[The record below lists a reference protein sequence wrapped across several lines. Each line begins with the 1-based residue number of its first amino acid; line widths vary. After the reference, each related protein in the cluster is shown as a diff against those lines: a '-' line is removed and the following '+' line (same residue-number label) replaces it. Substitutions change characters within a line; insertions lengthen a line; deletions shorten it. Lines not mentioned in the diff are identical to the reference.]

1 LAWTTGAAATVAET
15 PHTPMP
21 AESTPPMEFGMLRRA
36 PIHNTMPTEPSTK
49 KPIITI
55 DSPPS
60 WRSSAAE

>member
-1 LAWTTGAAATVAET
+1 
-15 PHTPMP
+15 
-21 AESTPPMEFGMLRRA
+21 MEFGMLRRA
-36 PIHNTMPTEPSTK
+36 PIHNTMPTETSTK